1 MTRCGEIYGPCFAQG
16 SSIRIDLPVSGT
28 PLATNES
35 ALEIA
40 QEAIVLLK
48 NDGEFLPL
56 DASKLKRLVVV
67 GDNAITRHAP
77 GRSQL
82 RSEGTLRGHA
92 ARGTSP

>member
-1 MTRCGEIYGPCFAQG
+1 MFRAGVFDPNRSAGERNTA
-16 SSIRIDLPVSGT
+16 RHHRV
-28 PLATNES
+28 

-67 GDNAITRHAP
+67 GDNAVAGTRRAVTAP
-77 GRSQL
+77 
-82 RSEGTLRGHA
+82 A
-92 ARGTSP
+92 